1 MFNEILLLDD
11 DRFMQKFV
19 RNLLSKKYTVYCSST
34 IEEALSIL
42 DKHQI
47 DLVITDINLKNES
60 GITFIETVKDNPLKS
75 HLPIITLSAEDASAK
90 KIQVLNLGVDDYI
103 SKPFNPSELDVRIKN
118 VLNRYRKYKE
128 QVKVEVEKR
137 KTFAETLNFIYENK
151 SLIGK
156 RGFDIVFSLSL
167 MICLLPIYLLI
178 AIAIYIENP
187 GPIFY
192 VSKRIGRDY
201 EIIPFLKFRSM
212 KVNADQ
218 LVEGLMK
225 ENSYTDTFDAN
236 TVTASGTMITGDDG
250 FMIDEKIYKAKKN
263 QSTFFKLENDPRI
276 TKVGSIIRKTSLD
289 ELPQL
294 VNVLLGQMSVV
305 GNRPLP
311 LYEAEKLTTDNTVE
325 RFSTPAGI
333 TGLWQIQK
341 SVDPFMN
348 SDKRMKLDNKY
359 AGTRNTIMDFKLIFK
374 TLPAMMQ
381 KEE

>member
-11 DRFMQKFV
+11 DKFMQKFV
-19 RNLLSKKYTVYCSST
+19 RNLLSKKYIVYCSST
-34 IEEALSIL
+34 IDEALSIL
-42 DKHQI
+42 EKHQI
-47 DLVITDINLKNES
+47 DLVITDINLKKES
-60 GITFIETVKDNPLKS
+60 GITFIKEIKDNPLKS
-75 HLPIITLSAEDASAK
+75 HLPIITLSAEDSSAK
-90 KIQVLNLGVDDYI
+90 KIEVLDLGVDDYI
-103 SKPFNPSELDVRIKN
+103 SKPFNPTELDIRIKN
-118 VLNRYRKYKE
+118 VLNRYTKHKE
-128 QVKVEVEKR
+128 RERIEREEKR
-137 KTFAETLNFIYENK
+137 SFKDMLSYIYENK

-192 VSKRIGRDY
+192 VSNRIGRDY
-201 EIIPFLKFRSM
+201 KIIPFLKFRSM

-218 LVEGLMK
+218 LVEGLLQN
-225 ENSYTDTFDAN
+225 NSYSETENMEDITPCDTL
-236 TVTASGTMITGDDG
+236 ITGDKG
-250 FMIDEKIYKAKKN
+250 FTISEKVYKAQKN
-263 QSTFFKLENDPRI
+263 RTTFFKLENDPRI
-276 TKVGSIIRKTSLD
+276 TKVGAIIRKTSLD

-311 LYEAEKLTTDNTVE
+311 LYEAEQLTKDNTVE
-325 RFSTPAGI
+325 RFNTPAGI

-348 SDKRMKLDNKY
+348 SEKRTKLDNKY
-359 AGTRNTIMDFKLIFK
+359 AGSRNTLMDFKLIFK

>member
-1 MFNEILLLDD
+1 
-11 DRFMQKFV
+11 MQKFV